1 MRLYTDEA
9 SCQTLEVIEARDDG
23 LAVFRSTEGPYET
36 RITCSPHAFFIE
48 PKRMLERPQR
58 AYIIAL
64 PPTRPRPIMAQIT
77 DPENKPN
84 PLRRRQ

>member
-9 SCQTLEVIEARDDG
+9 SCRTLEVIEARDDG

-48 PKRMLERPQR
+48 PKRALEPRWQAPPIRRPL
-58 AYIIAL
+58 ID
-64 PPTRPRPIMAQIT
+64 QIT
-77 DPENKPN
+77 QPQVVD
-84 PLRRRQ
+84 LRALQARFFRGRA